1 MDGCFFVFVR
11 KWFISREI
19 FRAFFSNYSALL
31 FLVIINIA
39 MSIISKKDE
48 AKKDYKKAKE
58 LEKNKQFFSASF
70 YYKNS
75 LKIYRD
81 LGDSK
86 KQKICKKK
94 LIEMNKLA
102 VNEFS
107 EFKFEQNIPKEKL
120 EKEME
125 ELRDLMEGDLG
136 EILDRIGRCTSF
148 TPKIKDIETTANN
161 TMPVSVF
168 IATTVT
174 LDGKGNIIDGSH
186 DGMYAWKMNIYEIS
200 QGLISGLYLKTLIDG
215 LISSEKL
222 NPKDLIIQFKNKNL
236 ISEGDLEIIRNG
248 IEAYFEKNY
257 VSALH
262 ILVPKLESLFL
273 NLSEKLGVDIISLN
287 SGKEISTKTRTLSEF
302 HLDSPAFKKVWGE
315 DLCEQLNFVLFRPLG
330 YKLRHKIAHGEI
342 NIDECNCSNAS
353 LILFFYITLL
363 FRIKRK

>member
-1 MDGCFFVFVR
+1 MD
-11 KWFISREI
+11 S
-19 FRAFFSNYSALL
+19 
-31 FLVIINIA
+31 
-39 MSIISKKDE
+39 ISKKIE
-48 AKKDYKKAKE
+48 AKNDYKKAEE
-58 LEKNKQFFSASF
+58 LEKKSQFFVASF

-81 LGDSK
+81 LGDSE

-107 EFKFEQNIPKEKL
+107 EFKFEQKIPKETL

-125 ELRDLMEGDLG
+125 ELRELMEGDLS
-136 EILDRIGRCTSF
+136 EILDKIGRCTSF
-148 TPKIKDIETTANN
+148 TPKIKDIEKTAND
-161 TMPVSVF
+161 TTPVSVF
-168 IATTVT
+168 IATTIT
-174 LDGKGNIIDGSH
+174 LDDKGNIIDGSH
-186 DGMYAWKMNIYEIS
+186 DGIYAWKMKIYEIS
-200 QGLISGLYLKTLIDG
+200 QGLINGLYLKTLIDG

-236 ISEGDLEIIRNG
+236 ISKGDLEIIGNG
-248 IEAYFEKNY
+248 IEAYFKKNY

-262 ILVPKLESLFL
+262 ILIPKLESLFL

-302 HLDSPAFKKVWGE
+302 HLDSPAFKKVWGD

-342 NIDECNCSNAS
+342 SIEECNRFNAN
-353 LILFFYITLL
+353 LILFFYVTLL
-363 FRIKRK
+363 FRIKKR